1 MPLYYVFVETTKYL
15 WDHKISSS
23 ILLSPEMTWLLHRMV
38 EGHLQ
43 VRRAFPALGAL
54 RSSSFDR
61 QHRVWLK
68 VA

>member
-1 MPLYYVFVETTKYL
+1 MSLYYVFVETTKYL
-15 WDHKISSS
+15 WDHKISSA
-23 ILLSPEMTWLLHRMV
+23 ILLSPKMTRLLHRMV

-43 VRRAFPALGAL
+43 VRRAFPAPGAL